1 MTKKSQS
8 NNQDDD
14 VKNLLSMTSDTVG
27 RDLLQALVQE
37 IKLLPDLW
45 VKLSKKKQDDV
56 IDRLRDRVETNV
68 KMVVHLIASNGAI
81 KVVADLEGVAI
92 KDDIKATFKVHKAQD
107 MESLQHL
114 FESVG
119 QPCMLVVADV
129 DAHTGGMKDI
139 QGEAD
144 QRAMDLGKEYNAK
157 GDGDGMDGAFKGG
170 EVVDVQAIE
179 HKPLE
184 AELDKAFEDGYE
196 AASEDKD
203 QSACPTMTGALC
215 IEWIKGW
222 KSYQEENNTDWW
234 QENGSDDELGG
245 EAA

>member
-1 MTKKSQS
+1 MTKKSQP

-14 VKNLLSMTSDTVG
+14 VKKLLSMTSESVG
-27 RDLLQALVQE
+27 RDLLQALIQE
-37 IKLLPDLW
+37 INLLPDVW
-45 VKLSKKKQDDV
+45 SKVPKKKQDDV
-56 IDRLRDRVETNV
+56 IERIRDRVQTNV
-68 KMVVHLIASNGAI
+68 KMAVHLIASSGSI

-139 QGEAD
+139 EGESD
-144 QRAMDLGKEYNAK
+144 QRAMNLGKEYDPN
-157 GDGDGMDGAFKGG
+157 GDGNGMDGAFKGG

-196 AASEDKD
+196 AASEEKD

-234 QENGSDDELGG
+234 QEHGSDDELGG

>member
-1 MTKKSQS
+1 MTKKSQP

-14 VKNLLSMTSDTVG
+14 VKKLLSMTSESVG
-27 RDLLQALVQE
+27 RDLLQALIQE
-37 IKLLPDLW
+37 INLLPDVW
-45 VKLSKKKQDDV
+45 SKVPKKKQDDV
-56 IDRLRDRVETNV
+56 IERIRDRVQTNV
-68 KMVVHLIASNGAI
+68 KMAVHLIASSGSI

-139 QGEAD
+139 EGESD
-144 QRAMDLGKEYNAK
+144 QRAMNLGKEYNPN

-170 EVVDVQAIE
+170 EVVDIQAIE

-184 AELDKAFEDGYE
+184 TELDKAFEDGYE

-203 QSACPTMTGALC
+203 QSACPIMTGALC

-222 KSYQEENNTDWW
+222 KSYHKENNTDWW
-234 QENGSDDELGG
+234 QENGGENELGG